1 MTDIDII
8 TAEAE
13 SGVTDGDLNPRD
25 ISMSDS
31 TGTTWTTV
39 GTFAAET
46 VASTAPV
53 AFATP
58 TKGNKVRLTAHVVA
72 ESGANKAT
80 STMKFCGFKAYGTK
94 TPIQGLLDAQT
105 TLVSA

>member
-13 SGVTDGDLNPRD
+13 AGVTDGDLNPRD

-46 VASTAPV
+46 VGATKEIALS
-53 AFATP
+53 TP
-58 TKGNKVRLTAHVVA
+58 TKGKKVRLTAHVVPEA
-72 ESGANKAT
+72 GAVKEK
-80 STMKFCGFKAYGTK
+80 STMKFCGFKAYGTA
-94 TPIQGLLDAQT
+94 TAVTVLLDA
-105 TLVSA
+105 